1 MTTQSFQERIS
12 GTVFHRGDSD
22 YEQARRA
29 PGWNEIKPERYPD
42 LIVQVASEDDV
53 IEAVNFA
60 RARHTKIG
68 IRGGGHNWCAAA
80 LLEGGILLDLSRL
93 NQVEIDPEARV
104 ATAEPVVTGRYLA
117 KQLAK
122 HGLAFPVGH
131 CSCVPLSG
139 FILSGGL
146 GWNAGEWG
154 ISCFSLLSV
163 DVVTAEG
170 NLVTASETENTEL
183 LWAARGAG
191 PGFFGVATKYRLRL
205 YPLPKA
211 ITTSTLMYPLGK
223 LPEVVKWATE
233 TVNTLP
239 KNVEFTLFLASAPP
253 SVADRY
259 EKVCIVSATAFTDS
273 DEEATEALSALATCP
288 LEDCVMKDLNTST
301 PFKTLFDH

>member
-1 MTTQSFQERIS
+1 MNMQSLQERIS
-12 GTVFHRGDSD
+12 GRVVHRGDHA
-22 YEQARRA
+22 YEQVRCA

-60 RARHTKIG
+60 RAQHMKIG
-68 IRGGGHNWCAAA
+68 IRGGGHSWCAAA
-80 LLEGGILLDLSRL
+80 LQEGGILLDLSRL

-104 ATAEPVVTGRYLA
+104 ASAEPVVTNRYLA

-131 CSCVPLSG
+131 CPCVPLSG

-146 GWNAGEWG
+146 GWNAGELG

-163 DVVTAEG
+163 DVVTADG
-170 NLVTASETENTEL
+170 SLVTASETENTEL

-191 PGFFGVATKYRLRL
+191 PGFFGVATKYRVRL
-205 YPLPKA
+205 YPLPRA

-223 LPEVVKWATE
+223 LPEVVEWAT
-233 TVNTLP
+233 
-239 KNVEFTLFLASAPP
+239 
-253 SVADRY
+253 
-259 EKVCIVSATAFTDS
+259 
-273 DEEATEALSALATCP
+273 ATENTELLWAARGAGPGFFGVATKYRVRLYP
-288 LEDCVMKDLNTST
+288 LPRAITTST
-301 PFKTLFDH
+301 LMYPLGKLPEVVEWA